1 MSGGRYQKDLYAP
14 YICKQE
20 YFLWVRSLFFD
31 GYVLNYT
38 VDGLSVERWV
48 WDSLFGESDEHGRI
62 RLLPYPYSDVF
73 ILRLDLADLKRSH
86 MDEYWV
92 NEELRVHK
100 SDTTIVLF
108 ATKKSAWRTESLAT
122 KIRVTGYLEI
132 SSFKMEGLDDVYHHI
147 CVVGMNE
154 KRTYKA
160 NG

>member
-73 ILRLDLADLKRSH
+73 ILRLDLADFKRLH
-86 MDEYWV
+86 TVEYWV

-100 SDTTIVLF
+100 PDTTIVLF